1 MCGASNLA
9 VVVLPT
15 PGNPQIITT
24 ADIDYFTALDVDEL
38 EETPNEHE
46 I

>member
-1 MCGASNLA
+1 MCEASNLA

-15 PGNPQIITT
+15 PGNPQIMTT
-24 ADIDYFTALDVDEL
+24 TDNDYFTALKVQEF
-38 EETPNEHE
+38 EEASIEPV

>member
-1 MCGASNLA
+1 MCRASNLA

-15 PGNPQIITT
+15 PGNPQIMTT
-24 ADIDYFTALDVDEL
+24 IDNDYFTALKVHNF
-38 EETPNEHE
+38 EEASIEPD

>member
-9 VVVLPT
+9 VVVLPAA
-15 PGNPQIITT
+15 GNPQIMTT
-24 ADIDYFTALDVDEL
+24 TDNDYFIALKV
-38 EETPNEHE
+38 EEFEEASIEPV